1 MDRKV
6 NLTESFAT
14 ESLCKIDIVCDTTII
29 FSGNSGYDQMN
40 QIHDYSQN
48 YAPPQS
54 QSGYNTNGY
63 SQYPQQSYPQT
74 SEYDQGQGYSQDYK

>member
-1 MDRKV
+1 MFV
-6 NLTESFAT
+6 YFYL
-14 ESLCKIDIVCDTTII
+14 
-29 FSGNSGYDQMN
+29 FSGNSGYDQMS

-48 YAPPQS
+48 YAQPPS